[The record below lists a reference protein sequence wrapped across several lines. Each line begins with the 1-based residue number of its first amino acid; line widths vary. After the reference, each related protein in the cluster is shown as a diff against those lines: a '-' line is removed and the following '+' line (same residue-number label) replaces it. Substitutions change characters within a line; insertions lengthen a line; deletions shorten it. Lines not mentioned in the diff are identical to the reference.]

1 MKQFENQFRNEKP
14 ETIGETD
21 SHFDLSNYNDFIE
34 EKLNYFLNKV
44 LNVFEA
50 DNKQEYDL
58 RQEIR
63 EFLKV
68 GNDETV

>member
-1 MKQFENQFRNEKP
+1 MKQFENQFRTEKP

-68 GNDETV
+68 ANDETV

>member
-1 MKQFENQFRNEKP
+1 MKQFENQFRTEKS